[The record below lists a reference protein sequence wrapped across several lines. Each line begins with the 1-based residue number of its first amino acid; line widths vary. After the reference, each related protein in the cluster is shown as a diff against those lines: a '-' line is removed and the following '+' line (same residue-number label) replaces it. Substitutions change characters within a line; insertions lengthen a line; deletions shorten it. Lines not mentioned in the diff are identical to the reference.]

1 MPVFRKTGFNS
12 TEIIRKAMNPIIK
25 NFQSCFEIENLF
37 FIRKMIINIKTNRIP
52 FSFVKKAKEDMIKA
66 KTM

>member
-1 MPVFRKTGFNS
+1 
-12 TEIIRKAMNPIIK
+12 MNPIIT

-37 FIRKMIINIKTNRIP
+37 FIRKMIININTKRIP
-52 FSFVKKAKEDMIKA
+52 FSFVKKAKEDTIKA